1 MNSHDTPIYWK
12 CLNKVSTMTCS
23 DEGLLMN
30 QYQTSDPFGII
41 PAGQIVNGTTILES
55 LNINTTPIYWRWEK
69 VLVMLGWAV
78 LYRIFFLHSSSIL
91 FKEPEVI
98 ENHIGEVEVPSLEL
112 QMRSCYPFICSYIL
126 RSFALIPLEKQ

>member
-1 MNSHDTPIYWK
+1 MG
-12 CLNKVSTMTCS
+12 
-23 DEGLLMN
+23 EGAC
-30 QYQTSDPFGII
+30 DVG
-41 PAGQIVNGTTILES
+41 
-55 LNINTTPIYWRWEK
+55 
-69 VLVMLGWAV
+69 LG
-78 LYRIFFLHSSSIL
+78 RSIQDFFLHSSSIL

>member
-1 MNSHDTPIYWK
+1 
-12 CLNKVSTMTCS
+12 MTYS

-78 LYRIFFLHSSSIL
+78 LYRIFFLLHSSSIL
-91 FKEPEVI
+91 FREPEVI

-112 QMRSCYPFICSYIL
+112 QMRSCISVYLFLHFEIICTDTSGETIN
-126 RSFALIPLEKQ
+126 